1 MDTYLDNRNQQQQQQ
16 AHVQLSLLMLM
27 CSDQMATF
35 AHITHGSSIAHI
47 LWSLTSSLSQ
57 PLYKVWFNHAYVL
70 AEM

>member
-47 LWSLTSSLSQ
+47 LWSLTSSLVSASVQ
-57 PLYKVWFNHAYVL
+57 GLV
-70 AEM
+70 